1 MAPLFNT
8 TIACNA
14 TASCVSALDTV
25 QERYEDAERLSYI
38 LGALLGIVFLLFV
51 CSPLIF
57 NLPRDREDTYET
69 RRAPP
74 PPTNDDGI
82 EMQYLEQAREMRDLG
97 EARGIPS
104 QELFVIDEEE
114 SSSTTQSSLPDPRQ
128 FRKVKVDGESF
139 HVNNSDATLDVDDSD
154 ATRLAQTGVFRG
166 AGDEQ
171 ELARRCVEDRS
182 PAPSSVGEG
191 EYEGT
196 SRGRIGA
203 AV

>member
-8 TIACNA
+8 TIACNT
-14 TASCVSALDTV
+14 TASCVSALGTV

-57 NLPRDREDTYET
+57 NLPRDRDDNYEM

-74 PPTNDDGI
+74 PPPPANDGI
-82 EMQYLEQAREMRDLG
+82 EMQDLG
-97 EARGIPS
+97 EAREIPS

-114 SSSTTQSSLPDPRQ
+114 ESNTTQSSLPDPRQ

-139 HVNNSDATLDVDDSD
+139 HVNNSDATIQVDDSD

-196 SRGRIGA
+196 SRKGRIGA

>member
-1 MAPLFNT
+1 MAPIFNT
-8 TIACNA
+8 TIVCNTTA
-14 TASCVSALDTV
+14 TCASALDTV

-57 NLPRDREDTYET
+57 NLPRERDDDYET
-69 RRAPP
+69 SRAPP
-74 PPTNDDGI
+74 PNPFPSAPSENDGV
-82 EMQYLEQAREMRDLG
+82 EMQNLAGVREM
-97 EARGIPS
+97 PS
-104 QELFVIDEEE
+104 PEQFAIDATN
-114 SSSTTQSSLPDPRQ
+114 STRSSLPDPER

-139 HVNNSDATLDVDDSD
+139 HVNNSDATFHVDDSD

-171 ELARRCVEDRS
+171 ELARRCVDEAGALSMAGD
-182 PAPSSVGEG
+182 G

-196 SRGRIGA
+196 SRDRIGT